1 MILSTRGVVELPV
14 AANDHPV
21 PYGEQPDPQV
31 RGLVRA
37 AALASEIYG
46 DDELERWA
54 DEARRAST
62 ESGGIPTQ
70 RKETNDVEER

>member
-1 MILSTRGVVELPV
+1 MELSV
-14 AANDHPV
+14 AASDQAV

-31 RGLVRA
+31 REMIRA

-54 DEARRAST
+54 EEARRQST
-62 ESGGIPTQ
+62 T
-70 RKETNDVEER
+70 KETNDVEER